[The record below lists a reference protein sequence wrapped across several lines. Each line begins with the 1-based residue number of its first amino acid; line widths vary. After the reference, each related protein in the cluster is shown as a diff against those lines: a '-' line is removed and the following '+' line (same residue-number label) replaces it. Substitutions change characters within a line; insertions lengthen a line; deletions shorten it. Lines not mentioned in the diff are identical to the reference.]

1 MWAKEVPC
9 KHLPLQI
16 PLQNTKIPSNKRYIS
31 LKVESKIEYS
41 EHFNETI
48 AKMRGLF
55 LLCFKRG
62 LCNTEFTLLRV
73 SVYHSCSQV
82 KSVCHTSVTKSH
94 FFATSRPLLLLK
106 TSSIPIK
113 FQMRLGLAGF
123 KTVAFLFARALKKTE
138 DFYLTLNVDDDFVLR
153 YRLK

>member
-9 KHLPLQI
+9 IHLPLQI

-31 LKVESKIEYS
+31 LKVESKIEYN
-41 EHFNETI
+41 EHFNETT
-48 AKMRGLF
+48 AKMQGLF
-55 LLCFKRG
+55 LLYFKRG
-62 LCNTEFTLLRV
+62 LSNSEFTLLRV
-73 SVYHSCSQV
+73 SVYHSCSLV
-82 KSVCHTSVTKSH
+82 KSVCHNPVNKFH
-94 FFATSRPLLLLK
+94 FFTTSRPLLLLK

-113 FQMRLGLAGF
+113 FHKRLGSAGF

-138 DFYLTLNVDDDFVLR
+138 DFYLTLNVDDDLVLR